1 MALLPD
7 VSQVWRRDPPWA
19 AIYARGVA
27 TEPVAVVAG
36 RLFWGTDVRLLYRAT
51 AVIGEQPAGAAILDI
66 PCGGGI
72 ALRGLR
78 HGQPVRYVAADISDA
93 MLERTTR
100 EAERRG
106 VRDIVELRR
115 ADVEALPFDDGEF
128 DLCVS
133 FTGLHCFPHP
143 RRAVLELGR
152 VVRPGGGLSASA
164 LLTDAGVRYKPQLA
178 AARAA
183 RLMGPSASGPELLQW
198 LGEAG
203 FRDVELVRSGALGY
217 VTARRAGRR
226 KPPNDALRSSSR
238 RTAR

>member
-19 AIYARGVA
+19 AIYTAGVA
-27 TEPVAVVAG
+27 NEPIARVAG

-51 AVIGEQPAGAAILDI
+51 AVIGEQPDGAAILDI

-78 HGQPVRYVAADISDA
+78 RAQQVRYVAADISDA
-93 MLERTTR
+93 MLERTQR

-115 ADVEALPFDDGEF
+115 ADVEALPFADGEF

-152 VVRPGGGLSASA
+152 VVRPGGRLSASA
-164 LLTDAGVRYKPQLA
+164 LLTDAGVRYKPPLA
-178 AARAA
+178 VARVA
-183 RLMGPSASGPELLQW
+183 RLMGPSASGPELEQW

-226 KPPNDALRSSSR
+226 KPRSDALGSSSR
-238 RTAR
+238 TTAR

>member
-7 VSQVWRRDPPWA
+7 VSQMWRRDPPWA
-19 AIYARGVA
+19 AIYSAGVA
-27 TEPVAVVAG
+27 NEPVARVAG

-51 AVIGEQPAGAAILDI
+51 AVIGEQPDGAAILDI

-78 HGQPVRYVAADISDA
+78 PAQRVRYVAADISDA
-93 MLERTTR
+93 MLGRTQR

-115 ADVEALPFDDGEF
+115 ADVEALPFADGEF

-143 RRAVLELGR
+143 RRAVMELGR
-152 VVRPGGGLSASA
+152 VMRPGGLLSASA
-164 LLTDAGVRYKPQLA
+164 LLTDAGVRYKPPLA
-178 AARAA
+178 AARTA
-183 RLMGPSASGPELLQW
+183 RLMGPSASGPELEQW

-203 FRDVELVRSGALGY
+203 FKDVELVRSGALGY

-226 KPPNDALRSSSR
+226 KPHSDALGSSSQD
-238 RTAR
+238 TAR